1 MNTRALVVFLTFIIW
16 GQVCWRWYTCE
27 VKGFYRDSFGSSGM
41 DQDSAVDE
49 KDITVTQDMEY
60 VSLRSAGA
68 VLYFPYKSSETTFDS
83 SVESYLHELSIA
95 LKEKPVQVT
104 IIGHTDGKGSEGYN
118 YELGLQRAQA
128 VAEELKKQGVPGD
141 KLKVISKGETEPLQL
156 KDARLREQ
164 KNRRVEIE
172 LGS

>member
-16 GQVCWRWYTCE
+16 GQICWRWYTCE
-27 VKGFYRDSFGSSGM
+27 VKGFYRTSLDSSLLSK
-41 DQDSAVDE
+41 DSANAE
-49 KDITVTQDMEY
+49 KGISFSVDMEY

-95 LKEKPVQVT
+95 LKKKPVQVT

-164 KNRRVEIE
+164 KNRRVEID